1 MTLDSRILDHKALYR
16 ADLHVGRLVARQP
29 PTSLNPKT
37 GELKQEP
44 AAAIGMTMSGPLLRR
59 LGHPEGYGQSYP
71 WTKALWLTRRWCRKE
86 HRYHRGQIFVMK
98 DGEKVDLW
106 RGSLCHEAVLFV
118 VVFGWSVENT
128 GKILQYGGLGSV
140 VRGAFDFI
148 ESTIDNFRADAE
160 RKAREDEGQAL
171 TCVCGQGWSRHD
183 VPTSLFRC
191 SSCECS
197 RYSAD
202 TARAA

>member
-16 ADLHVGRLVARQP
+16 ADLQIGRLVARQP
-29 PTSLNPKT
+29 PTSLDLNT
-37 GELKQEP
+37 GQLHQEP

-71 WTKALWLTRRWCRKE
+71 WTKALWLMRRWCRND
-86 HRYHRGQIFVMK
+86 HRRRYHSVERH
-98 DGEKVDLW
+98 W
-106 RGSLCHEAVLFV
+106 NGSLCHQLVIFV
-118 VVFGWSVENT
+118 VVHGWSVENA
-128 GKILQYGGLGSV
+128 GKILGYDNPEPVL
-140 VRGAFDFI
+140 REAFDFI
-148 ESTIDNFRADAE
+148 EHRIDDFRAAAE

-171 TCVCGQGWSRHD
+171 TCVCGHGWSRHD
-183 VPTSLFRC
+183 VPATMFRC